1 MFNFTFMILV
11 TGGTGLVGSHLL
23 MDLVNEKQPVKAL
36 IRSKKAIQKVRNLF
50 EWNSMSPEL
59 VDTKIEWIEADLLN
73 PDDLKDHFSG
83 VEQVYHCAAMVSF
96 NKRDK
101 EAMFKVNIE
110 GTANVVNL
118 CLEFGVKK
126 LCHVSSTAAIGKA
139 PKNGVRTEECH
150 WADDGS
156 VSNYSVSKY
165 LSEMEVWRGV
175 EEGLDCVIVNPSI
188 IIGPG
193 DWKVSSSNLFEKV
206 GKGLKF
212 YTNGGNAFVDVRD
225 VSKVMQSL
233 MKSTIINERYL
244 LIGENLGFRS
254 LFNSIAE
261 VLKKK
266 KPTVEAKS
274 WMTGVIWRV
283 EAIKSFLFGSD
294 PLVTKESAA
303 SALSV
308 AKYSNQKIKDAIG
321 FEFIPVEKAIEH
333 TGQIYLKDHSS

>member
-1 MFNFTFMILV
+1 MILV

-23 MDLVNEKQPVKAL
+23 MDLVKENQPVKAVV
-36 IRSKKAIQKVRNLF
+36 RSRKAIQKVRNLF
-50 EWNSMSPEL
+50 EWNNLSKDL
-59 VDTKIEWIEADLLN
+59 VDSKIEWIEADLLN
-73 PDDLKDHFSG
+73 PDDLKDYFQG
-83 VEQVYHCAAMVSF
+83 IQQVYHCAAMVSF

-110 GTANVVNL
+110 GTANIVNL
-118 CLEFGVKK
+118 CLEFGVEK

-139 PKNGVRTEECH
+139 PKNGIRTESCH
-150 WADDGS
+150 WADDGT

-175 EEGLDCVIVNPSI
+175 EEGLNSVIVNPSI

-212 YTNGGNAFVDVRD
+212 YTSGGNAFVDVRD
-225 VSKVMQSL
+225 VSSGMIQL
-233 MKSTIINERYL
+233 MHSDIKNERYL
-244 LIGENLGFRS
+244 LISENLGFRS

-261 VLKKK
+261 ALQKK
-266 KPTVEAKS
+266 KPSVEAKS
-274 WMTGVIWRV
+274 WMTGLIWRI
-283 EAIKSFLFGSD
+283 EAVKSFLFRTD

-303 SALSV
+303 SALTV
-308 AKYSNQKIKDAIG
+308 ATYSSEKIQKDLGMDFRSIREAVKY
-321 FEFIPVEKAIEH
+321 
-333 TGQIYLKDHSS
+333 TGDIYLKDHSS